1 MILSISSQVY
11 AFLLSVAGG
20 MAIAL
25 AYDAFRILR
34 RAVKTGSV
42 ATAIQ
47 DLLYWLM
54 VAAIMFLTVFYSN
67 DGELRAYLF
76 FGVLLGLILYA
87 LLLSKIVMVSSLFVI
102 KIITIVVKAL
112 VKFISY
118 PIKFIIKHI
127 GDIKRIGEN
136 LKKKKDMDDK

>member
-102 KIITIVVKAL
+102 RIITIVVKAL